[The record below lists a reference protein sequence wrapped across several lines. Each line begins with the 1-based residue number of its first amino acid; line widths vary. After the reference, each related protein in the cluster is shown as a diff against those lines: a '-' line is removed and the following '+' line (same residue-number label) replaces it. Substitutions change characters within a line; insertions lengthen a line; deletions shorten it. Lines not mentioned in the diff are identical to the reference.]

1 MSRSRRHFIT
11 LRKYLIARRFGL
23 FLSFEFDRLSTV
35 SFFCSNSAPLC
46 GMLFIGYFF
55 MDFIGYFFMDFIL
68 ILR

>member
-1 MSRSRRHFIT
+1 MCMNRSRRRFIK
-11 LRKYLIARRFGL
+11 LRKYLIARHFEL
-23 FLSFEFDRLSTV
+23 FLSSAFGRLSTV

-55 MDFIGYFFMDFIL
+55 KDFIL